1 MLERSPE
8 AGDVGAI
15 DDLVAGYVTRAER
28 FTSRAGAVRAA
39 GDQLVAASVG
49 AWASALG
56 ERAARLA
63 AGLDDA
69 AGGCRQV
76 AEVLAGYG
84 AALRGLERRVMV
96 ARHEVG
102 TARIRAVAARE
113 RYAAAVLA
121 GGAASVPWL
130 WSDVPA
136 FPAVPAAAG
145 ELRVWQAAVQ
155 DAAAGLR
162 AFRACCD
169 ERDDLDR
176 ATASRLVGIDAMTG
190 YAPGTGV
197 DAVVDVPLVR
207 ALASAAAGTVT
218 AEQAREMALWFYG
231 IGMKIAYHQRDERR
245 VRMLSEFLDVHGS
258 GPAVV
263 PAALFA
269 ALGGQRTAELIDCL
283 AEDPDD
289 PRDDDPSPLLAQSI
303 RAALARGS
311 QVWSK
316 VDVEEFAEGLFRPGN
331 TYGPAANAIAY
342 LFADPDGARMSVV
355 LTIAVADRL
364 DAYEQ
369 ERGRLGLARKGRA
382 GFRMELTEDPGSEQR
397 LPLDPAASVFA
408 TLGTYPQEARD
419 WLTGGSVDWVSHTPS
434 FDRAR
439 IDYWF
444 GERDWS
450 LPHSDGFAGIGG
462 LWAGIQTSQGSL
474 DLRQVASINDAVFA
488 KLASNPSLASTE
500 SISNLG
506 SLRMAEAIAAQLHGL
521 IEVGVIRDPSNR
533 NWSWEFVPSLLV
545 AEKTVAAAVSREDLV
560 RVLAAATSQPAG
572 LSRTSEALVEYEA
585 LALNAATSGA
595 SPSLA
600 LNRLAV
606 VWGVAEGAINGA
618 NQAEYQRLSDQVR
631 AAVGLGRIP
640 VNLALTG
647 VSNPIV
653 AIGLDAAVSHL
664 EKEIVQSMTPDF
676 PARVFIRDPQADPI
690 QQYFTEAS
698 ATFRHTGLWDGPELR
713 NDAELSLTAISD
725 GATLYRQYED
735 TAQGMH
741 QAIVAAAARAD
752 ATPRGSN
759 G

>member
-28 FTSRAGAVRAA
+28 FTARAGAVRAA
-39 GDQLVAASVG
+39 GDQLVSVSVG

-113 RYAAAVLA
+113 RYATAALA

-169 ERDDLDR
+169 EREDLDR
-176 ATASRLVGIDAMTG
+176 ATAARLGGVDVMTG

-207 ALASAAAGTVT
+207 ALASAAAGTLT
-218 AEQAREMALWFYG
+218 AEQAREMALWFNG
-231 IGMKIAYHQRDERR
+231 LAIKVSASHRNQRD
-245 VRMLSEFLDVHGS
+245 VQMLSDFLDVHDDES
-258 GPAVV
+258 AAVL
-263 PAALFA
+263 AALFE
-269 ALGGQRTAELIDCL
+269 ALGGDRTAALVSGL
-283 AEDPDD
+283 AEHPDRPSLD
-289 PRDDDPSPLLAQSI
+289 GDPSPLLALRV

-311 QVWSK
+311 WLWSPTQAEK
-316 VDVEEFAEGLFRPGN
+316 FAEGLFDSGN
-331 TYGPAANAIAY
+331 LYGHAARAIDY
-342 LFADPDGARMSVV
+342 LFADADGARMSAA
-355 LTIAVADRL
+355 LTIAVADRV
-364 DAYEQ
+364 DAFEQ
-369 ERGRLGLARKGRA
+369 EHGRLADFGQKL
-382 GFRMELTEDPGSEQR
+382 GFRLEMSEEPGSEQR

-419 WLTGGSVDWVSHTPS
+419 WLTGGSIDWSSDIQP

-439 IDYWF
+439 IGYWF

-450 LPHSDGFAGIGG
+450 IPKSDGFAGIGA
-462 LWAGIQTSQGSL
+462 LWAGVQGSNGPL
-474 DLRQVASINDAVFA
+474 DARQVASINDAVFEQ
-488 KLASNPSLASTE
+488 LAINPSLLRTE
-500 SISNLG
+500 HISNRG
-506 SLRMAEAIAAQLHGL
+506 SLRIAEAVGAQLHGL
-521 IEVGVIRDPSNR
+521 IEVGGNR
-533 NWSWEFVPSLLV
+533 GPAYSDRQWEKVPSLL
-545 AEKTVAAAVSREDLV
+545 TRE
-560 RVLAAATSQPAG
+560 G
-572 LSRTSEALVEYEA
+572 
-585 LALNAATSGA
+585 
-595 SPSLA
+595 
-600 LNRLAV
+600 
-606 VWGVAEGAINGA
+606 
-618 NQAEYQRLSDQVR
+618 
-631 AAVGLGRIP
+631 
-640 VNLALTG
+640 
-647 VSNPIV
+647 
-653 AIGLDAAVSHL
+653 IGL
-664 EKEIVQSMTPDF
+664 I
-676 PARVFIRDPQADPI
+676 PI
-690 QQYFTEAS
+690 Q
-698 ATFRHTGLWDGPELR
+698 GV
-713 NDAELSLTAISD
+713 
-725 GATLYRQYED
+725 
-735 TAQGMH
+735 
-741 QAIVAAAARAD
+741 VAV
-752 ATPRGSN
+752 
-759 G
+759 